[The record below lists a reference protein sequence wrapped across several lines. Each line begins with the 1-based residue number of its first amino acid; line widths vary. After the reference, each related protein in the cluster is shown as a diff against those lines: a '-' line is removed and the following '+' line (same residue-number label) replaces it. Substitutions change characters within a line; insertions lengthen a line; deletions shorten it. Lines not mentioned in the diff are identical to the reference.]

1 MDSFIKDVSDV
12 EEIPNV
18 RMIDYKGQFCM
29 VRMLKKDS
37 AIQKMNPDLKYLVR
51 YSVPKTP
58 KENKLY
64 SILYVPISEKDFQ
77 EGLINYK
84 KEMEKIK
91 SDIPKMNG
99 GRKTLR
105 KNMSKNKTKTK
116 KL

>member
-1 MDSFIKDVSDV
+1 MDFFVKDVSDV

-77 EGLINYK
+77 EGLTNYK
-84 KEMEKIK
+84 KEMEKMK
-91 SDIPKMNG
+91 SDTPKMNG

-105 KNMSKNKTKTK
+105 KKNGK
-116 KL
+116 KH

>member
-64 SILYVPISEKDFQ
+64 SILYVPISEKEFQ
-77 EGLINYK
+77 QGLINYK
-84 KEMEKIK
+84 KEMEQIK
-91 SDIPKMNG
+91 SNTPKMNG
-99 GRKTLR
+99 G
-105 KNMSKNKTKTK
+105 SKKYVKKQNKTK
-116 KL
+116 